1 MENKYS
7 PEVILRS
14 RVRLARNIVDYP
26 FPPVLDDTC
35 RREIIE
41 KAASVLT
48 KNDFAACTDLEDPA
62 QAHVL
67 AEEHLISREFAN
79 SKEIR
84 ALFLNAARDIS
95 VMVCEEDHLRIQAF
109 QSGLS
114 LADAKKMALDTE
126 RSLDAHIRF
135 AYDSDLGYRTHC
147 PTNLGTAMR
156 ASVMM
161 FLPALTLAKRMGDL
175 KGQLEKI
182 GITVRGLY
190 GEGSSAD
197 ACIYQI
203 SNSLSLGL
211 SEDDLVHKVE
221 TVAIRISEDE
231 MEARKSI
238 FASNK
243 DSLTDKIFRSL
254 GILEYAHMLSG
265 KEFLDCYAYIRL
277 GISLGI
283 IQKVHYTILDTLLQA
298 AMPAHILLQD
308 KNAANDTALRDRLR
322 AQTVRK
328 AIGGR
333 N

>member
-26 FPPVLDDTC
+26 FPPVLDDVC

-41 KAASVLT
+41 KVSAILT
-48 KNDFAACTDLEDPA
+48 KNNFSTCTDLADSVH
-62 QAHVL
+62 AHAL

-79 SKEIR
+79 SKETR

-109 QSGLS
+109 ASGLS
-114 LADAKKMALDTE
+114 LTDAKKMALDTE
-126 RSLDAHIRF
+126 RMLDAQIRF
-135 AYDSDLGYRTHC
+135 AYDNDLGYRTHC

-182 GITVRGLY
+182 GITIRGLY

-197 ACIYQI
+197 AFIYQI

-211 SEDDLVHKVE
+211 SESDIVHKVE
-221 TVAIRISEDE
+221 TVALRIAEDE
-231 MEARKSI
+231 IEARKNI

-277 GISLGI
+277 GISLEL
-283 IQKVHYTILDTLLQA
+283 IQTIDYTKLDALLQA

-308 KNAANDTALRDRLR
+308 QNAANDTALRDRLR
-322 AQTVRK
+322 AQTVRN